1 MSAGS
6 VSLESA
12 LRTCKVNTAW
22 ATRIESDRF
31 FNSNNL
37 VCPVWNGMDGTGR
50 QVCKDSYY
58 HKSAGCNSATDRV
71 NVENDVSRPKYAEY
85 ITLSA
90 NGIAGDIYGQTDAYK
105 NSQLR
110 HRELDDINKITGNFG
125 KQFGSAIQTTCGYHS
140 YTKHDDHH
148 GGSGNPH
155 GGSGNPHGGSGHG
168 GSGNP
173 HGGSGNPH
181 RGSGHNSVAQN
192 NQNAREAHSMGMAY
206 NAQHNRSQSGF

>member
-31 FNSNNL
+31 FNPNNL
-37 VCPVWNGMDGTGR
+37 VCPIWNGMDGTGR
-50 QVCKDSYY
+50 EVCKDSYY
-58 HKSAGCNSATDRV
+58 NKSAGCNSATDRV
-71 NVENDVSRPKYAEY
+71 NVENNVSRPQYMEY

-90 NGIAGDIYGQTDAYK
+90 NGNAGDIYGQTDTYK

-148 GGSGNPH
+148 GSGQPH
-155 GGSGNPHGGSGHG
+155 GGHG
-168 GSGNP
+168 
-173 HGGSGNPH
+173 
-181 RGSGHNSVAQN
+181 SVAQN
-192 NQNAREAHSMGMAY
+192 HQNAREAHSMGMAY
-206 NAQHNRSQSGF
+206 NAQRNRSQSGF

>member
-31 FNSNNL
+31 FNPNNL
-37 VCPVWNGMDGTGR
+37 VCPIWNGMDGTGR
-50 QVCKDSYY
+50 EVCRDSYY
-58 HKSAGCNSATDRV
+58 SKSAGCNSATDRV
-71 NVENDVSRPKYAEY
+71 NVENNVSRPQYMEY

-90 NGIAGDIYGQTDAYK
+90 NGIAGDIYGQTDTYK

-148 GGSGNPH
+148 GSGQPH
-155 GGSGNPHGGSGHG
+155 GGHG
-168 GSGNP
+168 
-173 HGGSGNPH
+173 
-181 RGSGHNSVAQN
+181 SVAQN
-192 NQNAREAHSMGMAY
+192 HQNAREAHSMGMAY
-206 NAQHNRSQSGF
+206 NAQRNRSQSGF

>member
-31 FNSNNL
+31 FNPNNL
-37 VCPVWNGMDGTGR
+37 VCPIWNGMDGTGR

-58 HKSAGCNSATDRV
+58 NKSAGCNSATDRV
-71 NVENDVSRPKYAEY
+71 NVENDVSRPHYMEY

-90 NGIAGDIYGQTDAYK
+90 NGIAGDIYGKTDAYK
-105 NSQLR
+105 NSELR
-110 HRELDDINKITGNFG
+110 HRELDDINNITGNFG

-148 GGSGNPH
+148 GQHHGSGNA
-155 GGSGNPHGGSGHG
+155 G
-168 GSGNP
+168 
-173 HGGSGNPH
+173 
-181 RGSGHNSVAQN
+181 VAHHHQN
-192 NQNAREAHSMGMAY
+192 GRQAHAMRNGY
-206 NAQHNRSQSGF
+206 NAQQHRQQSGF